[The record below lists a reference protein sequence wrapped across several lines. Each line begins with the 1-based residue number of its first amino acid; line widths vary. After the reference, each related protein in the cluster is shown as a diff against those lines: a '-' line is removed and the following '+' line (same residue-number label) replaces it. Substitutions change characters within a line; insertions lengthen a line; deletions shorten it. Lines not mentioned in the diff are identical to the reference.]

1 MTRDKVN
8 EWVERYVAAWR
19 SYAEDAIGDLF
30 TEDASY
36 FFQPWTEAVNG
47 RKAIVENWMEEQ
59 DAPDSWSAEYE
70 TYATDG
76 DKATVV
82 GWTHYLG
89 EDRRVIDKSYYN
101 VWLLEF
107 AADDRCK
114 RFTEVY
120 MLVPAEQAKE
130 ELASN

>member
-1 MTRDKVN
+1 MTKDKVN
-8 EWVERYVAAWR
+8 EWLERYIAAWR
-19 SYAEDAIGDLF
+19 SYEEDAIGDLF

-36 FFQPWTEAVNG
+36 FFQPWTEPVSG
-47 RKAIVENWMEEQ
+47 RKAIVENWMENQ
-59 DAPDSWSAEYE
+59 DAPDSWDAQYE
-70 TYATDG
+70 AYATDG
-76 DKATVV
+76 NRATVV

-89 EDRRVIDKSYYN
+89 EDRRAIDKSYYN

-107 AADDRCK
+107 AEDDRCK